1 MKCLHCGEEIA
12 IGDQIISTNN
22 GKDAMHK
29 NCGLRGVIG
38 SVAHLE
44 RRCSCFIPGAME
56 GDPPGMTRRE
66 AADAAVRVWLQQQKE
81 ESTMSEVPA
90 EKPRTAAKL
99 LIVSWIRNHP
109 HLFFANEFASCLL
122 LLTGGAV
129 IAAECFFRWFWH
141 AAGLGVCMLVL
152 CVVRAWRNYN
162 LQNLFLMQKEV
173 VEKQKETIHQLEV
186 EVIKHQDVIYSALV
200 LKKNIEVKN
209 GVVDMTSLMQSVDA
223 LFSQEK
229 SDLSK
234 LN

>member
-1 MKCLHCGEEIA
+1 
-12 IGDQIISTNN
+12 
-22 GKDAMHK
+22 
-29 NCGLRGVIG
+29 
-38 SVAHLE
+38 
-44 RRCSCFIPGAME
+44 
-56 GDPPGMTRRE
+56 
-66 AADAAVRVWLQQQKE
+66 
-81 ESTMSEVPA
+81 
-90 EKPRTAAKL
+90 
-99 LIVSWIRNHP
+99 
-109 HLFFANEFASCLL
+109 
-122 LLTGGAV
+122 
-129 IAAECFFRWFWH
+129 
-141 AAGLGVCMLVL
+141 MLVL